1 MPGNALYEIFPYL
14 GFMSPFSKSRHPADE
29 IFKNPCTLFRSKR
42 EWQAADRK
50 SGPSERIDLEPA
62 LSEKFLMQFENQS
75 ILGFQLQQQWHFVF
89 EEPD

>member
-1 MPGNALYEIFPYL
+1 MSGNALYEIFPDF
-14 GFMSPFSKSRHPADE
+14 GFMSPFSKSRYPADE
-29 IFKNPCTLFRSKR
+29 IFEDPCTLFRSKR
-42 EWQAADRK
+42 KGQAADGK

-89 EEPD
+89 EDPD